1 MVAIKALISFGERVA
16 NARRNQGISQER
28 LGEMMGYSQS
38 IVSRQETGRLT
49 FSPGDA
55 ARVARALNNPRLL
68 EHYCLECP
76 AARTYKKMMLTRPK
90 PAA

>member
-38 IVSRQETGRLT
+38 IVSRQENGKLV
-49 FSPGDA
+49 FSPVDA
-55 ARVARALNNPRLL
+55 ARAARVLNSPGLL
-68 EHYCLECP
+68 EQYCSDCP
-76 AARTYKKMMLTRPK
+76 AAKAYKELNRRE
-90 PAA
+90 PA